1 MEGNPF
7 ANLVS
12 VLHSVN
18 TWSFRQV
25 LMRIRKFKT
34 QRKLSKFFVID
45 INMLETKRYIFGE
58 FNELQF
64 VVFLQLKFC
73 SLNCGHK
80 RKYFSS
86 HHLCDF
92 RFLATWVHTQLNGS
106 NKCQPMNST
115 CCNLSKRIGILSKV
129 ITRSLIFVL
138 FSAEWW
144 SAEFKGDWG
153 VFQRYGSLVCS
164 IQVL

>member
-1 MEGNPF
+1 VKGFIGLSLVNEGSSPSEQGQEQLVRPCMGPLPFIDKEFGYFLKKKGVLMEGNPF

-25 LMRIRKFKT
+25 LMRISTFKT

-45 INMLETKRYIFGE
+45 INMLETKRYIFGD

-80 RKYFSS
+80 RKYFSF
-86 HHLCDF
+86 HRLCGF
-92 RFLATWVHTQLNGS
+92 HFLAT
-106 NKCQPMNST
+106 
-115 CCNLSKRIGILSKV
+115 
-129 ITRSLIFVL
+129 
-138 FSAEWW
+138 
-144 SAEFKGDWG
+144 
-153 VFQRYGSLVCS
+153 
-164 IQVL
+164 